1 MLVAII
7 VAIVVFTIYLITKEY
22 NEDVRTN
29 VTNYGGMQHKYDL
42 IISKLQEG
50 CKRQRITRDS
60 AEFVHGNMTW
70 RLDYISK
77 SLETVMR
84 QSKKALSESLEI
96 RADGWLPPG
105 KTIKKKWVFPHDMSQ
120 GEILKEL
127 ESWAVYEFMKMV

>member
-77 SLETVMR
+77 SLE
-84 QSKKALSESLEI
+84 I

-105 KTIKKKWVFPHDMSQ
+105 KTIKKKWVFPYDMSQ

>member
-50 CKRQRITRDS
+50 CKRQRISRDS

-77 SLETVMR
+77 
-84 QSKKALSESLEI
+84 SLEI

>member
-77 SLETVMR
+77 SLE
-84 QSKKALSESLEI
+84 I

-120 GEILKEL
+120 GERLKEL

>member
-77 SLETVMR
+77 SLE
-84 QSKKALSESLEI
+84 I

-120 GEILKEL
+120 EEILKEL

>member
-77 SLETVMR
+77 SLE
-84 QSKKALSESLEI
+84 I